1 MCSCRLALLSGA
13 AVIYNYNNAK
23 SFYARSGCSCQVQ
36 GAHVRGASAQI
47 GSLGGVLCFAPL
59 FSVTCGRV
67 SFRRG
72 CGLAPSTPGALAWWG
87 VRRRRRRSRLLIRR
101 AGRSA
106 VLAAVRKEP
115 HAHMAVEA
123 GMQLIDTCVNL
134 QDPMFRG
141 VYNGK
146 QKHDADWP
154 LILER
159 AAATGVVK
167 MIGVS
172 GSLEDSRQSIEVAS
186 QHDNIFAS
194 VGVHPTRCNEFEES
208 GDPQAHLDA
217 LKQLVLSDKAEAG
230 AQAANVVAIGEIGLD
245 YDREQFCPRAVQL
258 KYFDMQLDLAKS
270 LQLPVIFHNRNTQ
283 GDFAAVV
290 KRRRADF
297 TTGIVHSFTG
307 SADEMR
313 ELCDL
318 GLYIGIN
325 GCGLRYCPA
334 SPSVPVR
341 VLLVAMRACSWCR
354 YTCVGVSMP
363 PL

>member
-1 MCSCRLALLSGA
+1 M
-13 AVIYNYNNAK
+13 
-23 SFYARSGCSCQVQ
+23 
-36 GAHVRGASAQI
+36 
-47 GSLGGVLCFAPL
+47 
-59 FSVTCGRV
+59 
-67 SFRRG
+67 
-72 CGLAPSTPGALAWWG
+72 
-87 VRRRRRRSRLLIRR
+87 
-101 AGRSA
+101 
-106 VLAAVRKEP
+106 LAAVRKEP
-115 HAHMAVEA
+115 HAYTAVEA

-141 VYNGK
+141 VYNDK
-146 QKHDADWP
+146 QKHDGDWP

-167 MIGVS
+167 LIGVS

-258 KYFDMQLDLAKS
+258 KYFDLQLDLAKS

-325 GCGLRYCPA
+325 GCGLRYRPA

-341 VLLVAMRACSWCR
+341 TSPCVAGRYARVFLVPIYVCW
-354 YTCVGVSMP
+354 
-363 PL
+363 

>member
-1 MCSCRLALLSGA
+1 M
-13 AVIYNYNNAK
+13 
-23 SFYARSGCSCQVQ
+23 
-36 GAHVRGASAQI
+36 
-47 GSLGGVLCFAPL
+47 
-59 FSVTCGRV
+59 
-67 SFRRG
+67 
-72 CGLAPSTPGALAWWG
+72 
-87 VRRRRRRSRLLIRR
+87 
-101 AGRSA
+101 
-106 VLAAVRKEP
+106 
-115 HAHMAVEA
+115 
-123 GMQLIDTCVNL
+123 
-134 QDPMFRG
+134 
-141 VYNGK
+141 
-146 QKHDADWP
+146 
-154 LILER
+154 
-159 AAATGVVK
+159 
-167 MIGVS
+167 
-172 GSLEDSRQSIEVAS
+172 
-186 QHDNIFAS
+186 
-194 VGVHPTRCNEFEES
+194 
-208 GDPQAHLDA
+208 
-217 LKQLVLSDKAEAG
+217 
-230 AQAANVVAIGEIGLD
+230 
-245 YDREQFCPRAVQL
+245 QL

-341 VLLVAMRACSWCR
+341 VLPVAMRACSWCR